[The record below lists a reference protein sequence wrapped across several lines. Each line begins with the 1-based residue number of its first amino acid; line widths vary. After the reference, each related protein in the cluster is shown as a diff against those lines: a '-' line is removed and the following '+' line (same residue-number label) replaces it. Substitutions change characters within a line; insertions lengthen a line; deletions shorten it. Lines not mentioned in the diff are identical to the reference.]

1 MPNIIGFLVI
11 KNFFLLIQLNYKN
24 VIKIRFMK
32 REKIIIGSRGSKLAM
47 IYAENVE
54 AKLKEVFS
62 INIEI
67 KKIVTSGDENQKDRI
82 SNLGGKGL
90 FSKKIENE
98 LLENKIDIAV
108 HALKDMPTIET
119 EGLETNYFLKRN
131 SPNEILISNKKIKF
145 NDLKPNSI
153 VGTSS
158 YRREYQ
164 LKNKRSDLNY
174 KLIRGNVDTRIKKM
188 ENGEFD
194 AIILSKAGIDS
205 LEINHKITE
214 EFTTEDLIPCAG
226 QGIIAM
232 QCRNSDL
239 EIKELLEKINNPQA
253 RICANTEREV
263 LKILEGDCDTAIG
276 AFSKINGNNISLTT
290 ELFSVDGKK
299 RYFIKQKKEIKF
311 AKELGIEVG
320 ETLKIQS
327 KGSYKR

>member
-1 MPNIIGFLVI
+1 
-11 KNFFLLIQLNYKN
+11 
-24 VIKIRFMK
+24 MK

-47 IYAENVE
+47 IYAENVRD
-54 AKLKEVFS
+54 KLKEVFS
-62 INIEI
+62 RTLEI
-67 KKIVTSGDENQKDRI
+67 KKIVTSGDQNQKDRL
-82 SNLGGKGL
+82 SDLGGKGL

-108 HALKDMPTIET
+108 HALKDMPSIET

-188 ENGEFD
+188 ESGDYD
-194 AIILSKAGIDS
+194 AILLSKAGIDS
-205 LEINHKITE
+205 LKFNSKITQ
-214 EFTTEDLIPCAG
+214 EFTTDDLIPCAG
-226 QGIIAM
+226 QGI
-232 QCRNSDL
+232 NDL
-239 EIKELLEKINNPQA
+239 EIKKLLEDINDTYS

-276 AFSKINGNNISLTT
+276 IFSNINGNNINLTA
-290 ELFSVDGKK
+290 ELFSIDGNH
-299 RYFIKQKKEIKF
+299 RYFVQNTKEINL
-311 AKELGIEVG
+311 AKELGREVG
-320 ETLKIQS
+320 EKLKIQS
-327 KGSYKR
+327 QGSYKR